1 MHSPGVSLAPKTSF
15 PFPFKRLPRSLGVK
29 EINAKRNFRVRF
41 SFDLFF
47 F

>member
-15 PFPFKRLPRSLGVK
+15 PFPFKRSLGVK